1 MKINLK
7 PLFTNGK
14 SLMLAYDQGLEHGPT
29 DFNDKNVDPQYII
42 DIANKVKLNGI
53 ILQKGIAEK
62 YSTGKIPLILKLN
75 GKTKF
80 VKDEPYSPPL
90 CSVKEALKLKA
101 KAIGYTLYIGSK
113 YESKM
118 FKEFEKIEEQ
128 AHEKNLP
135 VIVWAYPRGKAI
147 KNELSRD
154 TLAYAART
162 CLELGADIIKI
173 KYNGNVDD
181 LRWVIKSAGKSK
193 VIIAGGSKK
202 TELEALKEAKEV
214 MKAGA
219 AGMAIGRNIW
229 QHKNPIEIAK
239 KYKNIIFD

>member
-1 MKINLK
+1 M
-7 PLFTNGK
+7 
-14 SLMLAYDQGLEHGPT
+14 
-29 DFNDKNVDPQYII
+29 
-42 DIANKVKLNGI
+42 
-53 ILQKGIAEK
+53 
-62 YSTGKIPLILKLN
+62 
-75 GKTKF
+75 
-80 VKDEPYSPPL
+80 
-90 CSVKEALKLKA
+90 
-101 KAIGYTLYIGSK
+101 
-113 YESKM
+113 
-118 FKEFEKIEEQ
+118 
-128 AHEKNLP
+128 
-135 VIVWAYPRGKAI
+135 
-147 KNELSRD
+147 
-154 TLAYAART
+154 
-162 CLELGADIIKI
+162 ELGADIIKI